1 MCKINTKVVNE
12 MVRKNTLSKRK
23 TDAVV
28 VDNPET
34 LGVVESIVQSDE
46 LIKTEEKPKKRT
58 RSKAKVEASM
68 SEVADVTDVPA
79 KKSRKRKTTAEKATV
94 AEATTEVSAPTGD
107 TEVSAPVEA
116 TTEVSAPTAKK
127 SRKRKTET
135 EKPETSKKAKDGVQD
150 EASAVVEKPKTTR
163 KRKTSKTK
171 AEDIATSEE
180 IANTTNVEATHS
192 VVEDTD
198 VKPKRSR
205 SKKKVDEPVVE
216 CNTDNVTLTT
226 EKPAKKSTK
235 SKAKKATDVKD
246 TGVKSEDVVKEKKT
260 SNVSGIKTKA
270 KDAKS
275 GIKSEKKATKKHTSA
290 GDTEVTEEPAKKPT
304 KRGTKKAKTEPAKV
318 QEKPKP
324 VEFYNEFDI
333 RRLLMELGVAPNIKG
348 YGYVVYAMELIRQRG
363 EVVIENI
370 EDGIYDGVAKQFNV
384 TRVQAER
391 NVRYLMNRLCNME
404 YITKNYYKVFGNMEK
419 LSNAQFFS
427 MIYEYFRHARK
438 VAISK

>member
-1 MCKINTKVVNE
+1 

-34 LGVVESIVQSDE
+34 LGVVEDIVKPDE

-58 RSKAKVEASM
+58 RSKAKVEAPM
-68 SEVADVTDVPA
+68 SEVADVTDAPV
-79 KKSRKRKTTAEKATV
+79 KKSRKRKTAAEKAIV
-94 AEATTEVSAPTGD
+94 AETVTEAVDADKLVTSEATEVP
-107 TEVSAPVEA
+107 APV
-116 TTEVSAPTAKK
+116 AKK

-135 EKPETSKKAKDGVQD
+135 DKLETSKKSENGVQD
-150 EASAVVEKPKTTR
+150 KASEVVEKPKTTR

-171 AEDIATSEE
+171 AEDTSTSEE
-180 IANTTNVEATHS
+180 VATTTKVEATS
-192 VVEDTD
+192 SITESTDT
-198 VKPKRSR
+198 KPKRSR
-205 SKKKVDEPVVE
+205 SKTKVDEPVAE
-216 CNTDNVTLTT
+216 CETDNVTSAT

-235 SKAKKATDVKD
+235 SKKATEVTD
-246 TGVKSEDVVKEKKT
+246 TEAKAEDVAKEKKT
-260 SNVSGIKTKA
+260 SKTSGIKTTKTKV
-270 KDAKS
+270 KDAESDTKP
-275 GIKSEKKATKKHTSA
+275 EKKATKKRTSD
-290 GDTEVTEEPAKKPT
+290 GDTEVTEEPIKKPT

-363 EVVIENI
+363 EIVIENI
-370 EDGIYDGVAKQFNV
+370 EDGVYDGVAKQFNV
-384 TRVQAER
+384 THVQAER
-391 NVRYLMNRLCNME
+391 NIRYLINRLCNTK
-404 YITKNYYKVFGNMEK
+404 YITKNYYKVFGSMEK

-438 VAISK
+438 VTISK

>member
-58 RSKAKVEASM
+58 RSKVKVEASM

-94 AEATTEVSAPTGD
+94 AEVTA
-107 TEVSAPVEA
+107 EVSAPVEA

-135 EKPETSKKAKDGVQD
+135 EKPETSKKTKIGVQD
-150 EASAVVEKPKTTR
+150 EAPAVVEKPKTTR

-180 IANTTNVEATHS
+180 IANTTNVEAIPS
-192 VVEDTD
+192 VVEGTD
-198 VKPKRSR
+198 AKPKRSR

-226 EKPAKKSTK
+226 EKPAKKSTE

-246 TGVKSEDVVKEKKT
+246 TGAKSEDVVKEKKT
-260 SNVSGIKTKA
+260 SKVSGTKTKA

-275 GIKSEKKATKKHTSA
+275 GIKSEKKATKKHASD
-290 GDTEVTEEPAKKPT
+290 GDTEVTEEPTKKPT
-304 KRGTKKAKTEPAKV
+304 KRGTKKANTEPTKV
-318 QEKPKP
+318 QEKLKP

-384 TRVQAER
+384 THVQAER
-391 NVRYLMNRLCNME
+391 NIRYLINRLCKTK